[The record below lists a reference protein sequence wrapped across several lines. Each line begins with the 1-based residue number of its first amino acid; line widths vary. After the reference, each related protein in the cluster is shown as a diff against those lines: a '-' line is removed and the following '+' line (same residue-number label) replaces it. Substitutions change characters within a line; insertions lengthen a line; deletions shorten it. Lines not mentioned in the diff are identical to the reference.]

1 MSEIQNNELNNRSC
15 QFRAQENSITD
26 ENDKNGNEAERMKI
40 IQRDIEKGVITVSNV
55 NEKDDLDV
63 EISKLDKIPR
73 FEPLIK
79 PHAETGFTL
88 SGLWGSAPASSD
100 HVKEPSFGYDSLFN
114 FALTYQSLIKKCV
127 EEICEDQRI
136 VMETVKSVDTYCVEI
151 NQTMI
156 AAQLQAKTNYE
167 QMGIVNVFMKQV
179 EKTHKM
185 VHEIFQTL
193 NKIENLLPAEERLTD
208 QSASIKHPT
217 LHKLWLNTR
226 QKHNHG
232 SFQFETRRLSL
243 QKRRTHFSVVT
254 VSFDTVLSDKHQDS
268 DIALSPVRSPDGTIL
283 SNVQSVLGSSEDSSA
298 SDRLKEIFS
307 NQSQSSE
314 DISSSQWLSAMRE
327 SVKKANTS
335 IENLQGLQEVHAA
348 TNNYGSPNSSPSL
361 LSSNSSQYHKSP
373 INNVNK
379 PSSPGSSISLL
390 TAMLRRTTVKEGE
403 TKNKVTPKIR
413 KKKSISSSIH
423 NHNSTVSKTS
433 IEEIT
438 ISNDHGRKNDLKDLT
453 HPKQVSKE
461 GLIIQFESEDSRS
474 SSEERNDNMEDS
486 EI

>member
-100 HVKEPSFGYDSLFN
+100 HVKE
-114 FALTYQSLIKKCV
+114 Q
-127 EEICEDQRI
+127 ICEDQRI